1 MNTTIDP
8 YFGEYRVFMG
18 DTCRLRTGSKIEA
31 IESVQNFGGHITWH
45 FNDEIL
51 SCYDWTKPV
60 DESIEDLYHRR
71 AQQIRDRYAKVIVM
85 YSGGFDSHN
94 MLMSFLRNDIKVDA
108 VCAFYNS
115 LSPDPDDYIMVE
127 WHAQTW
133 PKLQALQKQYPWL
146 EIFRMDT
153 SYSTMSLF
161 DKHWDDWLYLGKGM
175 INPST
180 IGLSHLHRLLP
191 THLQHENACLLF
203 GVDKPR
209 LRFKNNE
216 FRFFFLDSV
225 FRPPV
230 LPDSK
235 IVYFYWSPD
244 LPEMLIK
251 QAQIT
256 KQFWTQHH
264 GMIHAHKKN
273 KKNPRLGIL
282 LDHEYGP
289 AVKQLYPHCRD
300 GTYLTW
306 KPTDLLLLERD
317 RWLINSNTEY
327 ATKIQS
333 LVDSYIAKIRPEWY
347 NNRNPRKGLIGYVAG
362 DYLL

>member
-1 MNTTIDP
+1 MCVCA
-8 YFGEYRVFMG
+8 RVSACASAHAG
-18 DTCRLRTGSKIEA
+18 VCARTHTHVCA
-31 IESVQNFGGHITWH
+31 RVRARAPTSV
-45 FNDEIL
+45 
-51 SCYDWTKPV
+51 CA
-60 DESIEDLYHRR
+60 R
-71 AQQIRDRYAKVIVM
+71 AQ
-85 YSGGFDSHN
+85 G
-94 MLMSFLRNDIKVDA
+94 A
-108 VCAFYNS
+108 V
-115 LSPDPDDYIMVE
+115 
-127 WHAQTW
+127 
-133 PKLQALQKQYPWL
+133 
-146 EIFRMDT
+146 RR
-153 SYSTMSLF
+153 
-161 DKHWDDWLYLGKGM
+161 G
-175 INPST
+175 
-180 IGLSHLHRLLP
+180 
-191 THLQHENACLLF
+191 ACLLF

-264 GMIHAHKKN
+264 GMIHTHKKN

-282 LDHEYGP
+282 LDNEYGP
-289 AVKQLYPHCRD
+289 AVRQLYPHCRD

-306 KPTDLLLLERD
+306 KPTDMLLLERD
-317 RWLINSNTEY
+317 RWLVNSNTAY

-347 NNRNPRKGLIGYVAG
+347 NNRSPRKGLIGYVAG